1 MTMKNVASRP
11 GEEIRGLRL
20 AQGLSQSDVARALDI
35 SLRTVVRLEKEG
47 RGHHLKR
54 VRNYLEDLS
63 AKASKRPAEGAAL
76 VRSLIAE
83 HSVPGGRPLALAFHE
98 LEALLDRLPVEQRAP
113 AVETFIDVQRQL
125 DDASLDPLK
134 TLEAAAQITV
144 KAFSQFV
151 RHEITE

>member
-1 MTMKNVASRP
+1 MTPNGTPFQP
-11 GEEIRGLRL
+11 GEVIRELRL
-20 AQGLSQSDVARALDI
+20 ARGLSQSEVARALDI

-54 VRNYLEDLS
+54 VRNYLEDL
-63 AKASKRPAEGAAL
+63 AERAAERPAAGAEF
-76 VRSLIAE
+76 VRSLIAQ
-83 HSVPGGRPLALAFHE
+83 HSAPGGRPLALAFHE
-98 LEALLDRLPVEQRAP
+98 LAALLDRLPGEQRAP

-151 RHEITE
+151 RHENPE